1 MNLEDYYKRFNFPAA
16 STFLKLLKNEGLKYT
31 KDEVDKFIK
40 GKTEQQQT
48 TIKTEKRKDLG
59 KIVSY
64 YPLSLIQMDIFDL
77 AKYYKENQGYKYIL
91 CIVDVYSRKVWA
103 YKMKNKDNINVF
115 ESFKQFIK
123 DSNIEKYKPTRIMS
137 DHDSTFTSSQFK
149 EILNKYD
156 MIQNLNIKDD
166 HHALGLVDSFARTLK
181 KTFTRI
187 FLSNG
192 NSNWIKHIDEI
203 IDNFNKMPN
212 SAINDITPNDA
223 FKEKNHRTIYD
234 INYEKSLKNNT
245 VSDIDVNDKVRI
257 LIKKQFQKGTESRYS
272 DEVYTVKKVNGKSIT
287 LNNDEVYKRS
297 SLLIVPKSTI
307 SDEKNIIVKI
317 NKQIKEERFLKSE
330 GVDVSNILKTSARR
344 GAAASAAD
352 AGKPA
357 PLARMTKR
365 GKNKLLEALK

>member
-1 MNLEDYYKRFNFPAA
+1 MNLEDYYKKFNFPAS

-48 TIKTEKRKDLG
+48 TIKTEKKKDLG
-59 KIVSY
+59 KLVAY
-64 YPLSLIQMDIFDL
+64 YPLSLIQMDIYDL

-91 CIVDVYSRKVWA
+91 CIADVYSRKVWA

-115 ESFKQFIK
+115 ESFKQFTK
-123 DSNIEKYKPTRIMS
+123 DSNIEKYKPTILMS
-137 DHDSTFTSSQFK
+137 DNDSTFTNSQFR
-149 EILNKYD
+149 EILDKHDIMFQPNK
-156 MIQNLNIKDD
+156 LND
-166 HHALGLVDSFARTLK
+166 HHALGLIDSFARTLK

-192 NSNWIKHIDEI
+192 NSNWIKHLDEV

-212 SAINDITPNDA
+212 NAIKNITPNDA

-245 VSDIDVNDKVRI
+245 TSDIDINDKVRI

-287 LNNDEVYKRS
+287 LNNDEVYKRT
-297 SLLIVPKSTI
+297 SLLIVPKSTV
-307 SDEKNIIVKI
+307 SDEKNVIVKI

-330 GVDVSNILKTSARR
+330 GVDVSNIL
-344 GAAASAAD
+344 D
-352 AGKPA
+352 
-357 PLARMTKR
+357 TKR

>member
-1 MNLEDYYKRFNFPAA
+1 MNLEDYYKKFNFPAS

-48 TIKTEKRKDLG
+48 TIKTEKKKDLG
-59 KIVSY
+59 KLVAY
-64 YPLSLIQMDIFDL
+64 YPLSLIQMDIYDL

-91 CIVDVYSRKVWA
+91 CIADVYSRKVWA

-115 ESFKQFIK
+115 ESFKQFTK
-123 DSNIEKYKPTRIMS
+123 DSNIEKYKPTILMS
-137 DHDSTFTSSQFK
+137 DNDSTFTNSQFK
-149 EILNKYD
+149 EILDKHDIMFQPNK
-156 MIQNLNIKDD
+156 LND
-166 HHALGLVDSFARTLK
+166 HHALGLIDSFARTLK

-192 NSNWIKHIDEI
+192 NSNWIKHLDEV

-212 SAINDITPNDA
+212 NAIKNITPNDA

-245 VSDIDVNDKVRI
+245 TSDIDINDKVRI

-287 LNNDEVYKRS
+287 LNNDEVYKRT
-297 SLLIVPKSTI
+297 SLLIVPKSTV
-307 SDEKNIIVKI
+307 SDEKNVIVKI

-330 GVDVSNILKTSARR
+330 GVDVSNIL
-344 GAAASAAD
+344 D
-352 AGKPA
+352 
-357 PLARMTKR
+357 TKR